1 MYLLI
6 KRYQKVF
13 NKMYTVIISDRGRFR
28 IIFFGRDH
36 IYLYAY
42 LHFYFLWW
50 SSDTF
55 YPRIIFTTF
64 PALFFFQLAFLKIS
78 FIPVILQ
85 SMLHEPHCGDHSLT
99 EISLSWFTC
108 ATSTFWN
115 IFLYIWLYRVYYLK
129 QSVVNSFLHWND
141 TTLIQWIISI
151 LKNMF

>member
-13 NKMYTVIISDRGRFR
+13 YKMYTVIISDRGRFR
-28 IIFFGRDH
+28 IIFFGPDH
-36 IYLYAY
+36 MYLYAY

-64 PALFFFQLAFLKIS
+64 PALFFFQLAFLKIY

-85 SMLHEPHCGDHSLT
+85 SMLHEPHCDDPFSH
-99 EISLSWFTC
+99 
-108 ATSTFWN
+108 WN
-115 IFLYIWLYRVYYLK
+115 ITVLIHMCNKYFLEHLFIHMTL
-129 QSVVNSFLHWND
+129 QSVLPAAECGE
-141 TTLIQWIISI
+141 LIPS
-151 LKNMF
+151 LKWHYSDSMHY